1 MLAFV
6 LALTL
11 SPPIAQAEP
20 LPNPPAE
27 QVLTTAAAEVR
38 RIQAL
43 LEKMRLELEPPA
55 TVDDDDS
62 TSAPKRVDQYAHPF

>member
-6 LALTL
+6 IALSL
-11 SPPIAQAEP
+11 SPPIAPAEP
-20 LPNPPAE
+20 LPKPPPE

-55 TVDDDDS
+55 TVDDS
-62 TSAPKRVDQYAHPF
+62 TATPKRMDQYTSPL

>member
-1 MLAFV
+1 MFAFA
-6 LALTL
+6 LALSL
-11 SPPIAQAEP
+11 SPPIAPAEP

-55 TVDDDDS
+55 TVDDDAAA
-62 TSAPKRVDQYAHPF
+62 TPKRMNQYSRPF

>member
-1 MLAFV
+1 MVAFV
-6 LALTL
+6 LALSL
-11 SPPIAQAEP
+11 SPPIAPATP
-20 LPNPPAE
+20 LPNPPPE

-55 TVDDDDS
+55 TVDDS
-62 TSAPKRVDQYAHPF
+62 TATPKRVHQYTRPF